1 MSKHTRTRGED
12 YQAPAP
18 VPKTQRTRGRPSE
31 YDEAVLPEVAEML
44 RNGATSREIINH
56 LGVSSGTFW
65 RWCAAYPQLRNAVK
79 AGKEA
84 QDERVVDALRINA
97 VLDGNVTAQIFWLK
111 NRQPELWRDRK
122 ETEIIVP
129 DPGTDTEQLDTRSAA
144 LAALALF
151 TEAQYDPRATG
162 ALLEATANAEE
173 SDYGEDRDSRGP
185 QRWEDRRDALP
196 DGQGH
201 NPDADPDDWESGVD
215 LDPGE
220 L

>member
-1 MSKHTRTRGED
+1 MSKQSRTRGED

-18 VPKTQRTRGRPSE
+18 VPKVQRTRGRPSE
-31 YDEAVLPEVAEML
+31 YDEAILPEVAELL
-44 RNGATSREIINH
+44 RNGATSREIIEH
-56 LGVSSGTFW
+56 LGIGAATFW
-65 RWCAAYPQLRNAVK
+65 RWCQAYPELRSAVK

-111 NRQPELWRDRK
+111 NRRPLEWRDRK

-162 ALLEATANAEE
+162 VLLEATANAEE
-173 SDYGEDRDSRGP
+173 SDDGEPFDPRGAP
-185 QRWEDRRDALP
+185 ATDP
-196 DGQGH
+196 DGQR
-201 NPDADPDDWESGVD
+201 DADQDDWETGVD

>member
-1 MSKHTRTRGED
+1 MSTKQTRTRGED
-12 YQAPAP
+12 YQTPVP

-31 YDEAVLPEVAEML
+31 FDEAVLPEVAELL
-44 RNGATSREIINH
+44 RNGATSREVIEH
-56 LGVSSGTFW
+56 LGISAGTFW
-65 RWCAAYPQLRNAVK
+65 RWCQAYPQLQSAVK
-79 AGKEA
+79 EAKAA

-111 NRQPELWRDRK
+111 NRQPDLWRDRK

-129 DPGTDTEQLDTRSAA
+129 VTDDVGEVRDARGAA

-151 TEAQYDPRATG
+151 NEAQYDPGSAG
-162 ALLEATANAEE
+162 VLLEATANAEE
-173 SDYGEDRDSRGP
+173 SDDGDGTQFDEGP
-185 QRWEDRRDALP
+185 GPRSEEAGRADA
-196 DGQGH
+196 
-201 NPDADPDDWESGVD
+201 DDWERGDD